1 MVLSD
6 HTIKEKISKK
16 EIIIDPIE
24 DWQIGPASVDLH
36 LNSDFGKLR
45 ENDFNKFSGIKKPID
60 LNRKINYDYFDI
72 STYHLILEPK
82 QFILANTIEKI
93 KLPNNISASVQNRSS
108 IGRLG
113 LFIEN
118 AGWIDPG
125 FEGHITLEL
134 FNAGNIPI
142 KLVKGIKLCQIIF
155 SELDREVDKLYNG
168 RYLNQEGV
176 TGSRFKI

>member
-6 HTIKEKISKK
+6 RSIREKLVKK
-16 EIIIDPIE
+16 EIVIQPVE
-24 DWQIGPASVDLH
+24 DWQIGPSSVDLH
-36 LNSDFGKLR
+36 LNSDFAKLR
-45 ENDFNKFSGIKKPID
+45 ESDFNRIGGIKKPID
-60 LNRKINYDYFDI
+60 LNKKINYDYFDI
-72 STYHLILEPK
+72 DNYHLILKPK

-93 KLPNNISASVQNRSS
+93 KLPDNICASVQNRSS

-134 FNAGNIPI
+134 YNASNIPI
-142 KLVKGIKLCQIIF
+142 KLLKGIRLCQIIF
-155 SELDREVDKLYNG
+155 SELDTKADNPYEGK
-168 RYLNQEGV
+168 YLNQKNV
-176 TGSRFKI
+176 TGSRFNY

>member
-6 HTIKEKISKK
+6 RSIREKLVKK
-16 EIIIDPIE
+16 EIIIQPVE
-24 DWQIGPASVDLH
+24 DWQIGPSSVDLH
-36 LNSDFGKLR
+36 LNSDFAKLR
-45 ENDFNKFSGIKKPID
+45 ESDFNRIGGIKKPID
-60 LNRKINYDYFDI
+60 LNKKINYDYFDI
-72 STYHLILEPK
+72 DNYHLILKPK
-82 QFILANTIEKI
+82 QFILANTIERI
-93 KLPNNISASVQNRSS
+93 KLPDNICASVQNRSS

-155 SELDREVDKLYNG
+155 SELDREVDKSYNG